1 MTPSKIE
8 KELEVKVS
16 QLRSAILVVKVTPSF
31 WELLTNIT

>member
-16 QLRSAILVVKVTPSF
+16 QLRLAILVVKGTPSF
-31 WELLTNIT
+31 WELLTNLT